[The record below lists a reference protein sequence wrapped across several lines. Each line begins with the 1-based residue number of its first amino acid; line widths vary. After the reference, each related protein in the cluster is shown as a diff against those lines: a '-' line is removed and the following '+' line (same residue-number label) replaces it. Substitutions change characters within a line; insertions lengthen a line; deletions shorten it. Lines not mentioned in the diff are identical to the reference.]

1 MRDDSALL
9 LDMLEASCDAVSYAE
24 NLTLTDF
31 ELNREKQ
38 RAIFNA
44 IQEVGEAA
52 AQLSDEFKQNHID
65 IPWKK
70 IVGMRNHLVHA
81 YFDIDLESVW
91 LTVQNDLPTL
101 VSQIKP
107 LIPSSNE

>member
-1 MRDDSALL
+1 MRDDQVLL
-9 LDMLEASCDAVSYAE
+9 LDMLEASCDAISYAE
-24 NLTLTDF
+24 YLTFTEF

-52 AQLSDEFKQNHID
+52 TQLSDEFKQNHMD
-65 IPWKK
+65 IPWTK
-70 IVGMRNHLVHA
+70 IIGTRNHLVHA

-91 LTVQNDLPTL
+91 LTVQRDLPAL

-107 LIPSSNE
+107 LVPSSSE